1 MADQLLLV
9 NPRRRKRRTT
19 TTRKRKR
26 TRAGRYTRNPRP
38 SYVSGSTVVRA
49 PAPATN
55 PRRRRRRT
63 TTYKKRR
70 RNPRRR
76 GFGAL
81 RIQNVFQDTVMPA
94 AIAAGGAIGLDI
106 IWGMLPIPLTLKTGP
121 MRFVAKGAGAIGMGM
136 IASMVVNQATAKNF
150 TAGAMTVVMYDA
162 LREALQTW
170 MPQLALSAYDIN
182 DTLGYPSSAMDVGS
196 ESDLSA
202 YFPGQGNNA
211 GANANM
217 GAYFPQDVGVGDY
230 EDVDVFI

>member
-19 TTRKRKR
+19 TRKRKR
-26 TRAGRYTRNPRP
+26 TRAGRFTRRNPRP

-63 TTYKKRR
+63 TSRKRPRR

-76 GFGAL
+76 GFTAF
-81 RIQNVFQDTVMPA
+81 RIGNLFQDTVMPA

-106 IWGMLPIPLTLKTGP
+106 VWGMLPIPLTLKTGP
-121 MRFVAKGAGAIGMGM
+121 MRFVAKGIGAVAMGM
-136 IASMVVNQATAKNF
+136 ISSMVVDQATAKNF

-202 YFPGQGNNA
+202 YFPAGNA
-211 GANANM
+211 GGANANM